1 MASRYLKIPVY
12 QILEERTAN
21 GEVDSS
27 YSKILKTLRIP
38 QESIT
43 TTTGSPYIDTT
54 QNVESAVLD
63 NFATLD
69 ELIADGNFN
78 SLLPGYP
85 NSFANA
91 DNGRGIWLQI
101 PLYLNKQEF
110 NKVGG
115 AIENYNKH
123 IVYNSALW
131 LRVSQELTFI
141 SPVSGKACSIYTW
154 PFASNLFKESNAQY
168 AIPKKTTE
176 GVVGK
181 LDVHGVYKILQERF
195 IKSLNSNPGARETLI
210 DFGVKEEE
218 LDAGIWN
225 ISISTDG
232 NNTVTLNSMESP
244 GNNLRPIVNGKCRLL
259 VTCAAVT
266 NLGQQLDPTNNSSV
280 DNGFVVPTVGE
291 VWNISQDMYG
301 SYNGMGGNISDQ
313 TSGLNPRIF
322 DGNEGGFSISGD
334 DQLGQNNSVQLL
346 SRICEFWSVNPA
358 KGK

>member
-12 QILEERTAN
+12 QIVDERDAAGN
-21 GEVDSS
+21 VDSS

-43 TTTGSPYIDTT
+43 TTTGSPYLDFSG
-54 QNVESAVLD
+54 NVAENVSETMTL
-63 NFATLD
+63 LD
-69 ELIADGNFN
+69 ELINDGNFN
-78 SLLPGYP
+78 AYVPGYP
-85 NSFANA
+85 NSFVNA
-91 DNGRGIWLQI
+91 QNGRGIWIQI

-115 AIENYNKH
+115 AIENDNKQ
-123 IVYNSALW
+123 IMYNSALW

-141 SPVSGKACSIYTW
+141 NPVSNKACSIYTL
-154 PFASNLFKESNAQY
+154 PFASNLFKQSNAQY
-168 AIPKKTTE
+168 AIPFKTTE
-176 GVVGK
+176 AYVGK

-195 IKSLNSNPGARETLI
+195 AKSLNSSPGARETLL

-218 LDAGIWN
+218 AGAGLWN

-232 NNTVTLNSMESP
+232 NDTITFNSLAKP
-244 GNNLRPIVNGKCRLL
+244 GSSLAPVINGKCKLL

-266 NLGQQLDPTNNSSV
+266 SLGQELNPNDASSS

-291 VWNISQDMYG
+291 VWNISSNAYNA
-301 SYNGMGGNISDQ
+301 YNGEASNSEQ
-313 TSGLNPRIF
+313 TQWLNPQIF
-322 DGNEGGFSISGD
+322 DGSTGSFGNS
-334 DQLGQNNSVQLL
+334 DQQRGQNTATSLVGN
-346 SRICEFWSVNPA
+346 ICEFFTNNPA

>member
-12 QILEERTAN
+12 QILEERTADGN
-21 GEVDSS
+21 VDRS

-38 QESIT
+38 QKSIT
-43 TTTGSPYIDTT
+43 TTTGSPYVDANGNITET
-54 QNVESAVLD
+54 MNESFDVLS
-63 NFATLD
+63 
-69 ELIADGNFN
+69 ELVADGNFN
-78 SLLPGYP
+78 GLLPGYP

-91 DNGRGIWLQI
+91 NNGRGIWLQI

-115 AIENYNKH
+115 AVENYNKH

-131 LRVSQELTFI
+131 LRVSQELTFE

-154 PFASNLFKESNAQY
+154 PFASNLFKEGNAQY
-168 AIPKKTTE
+168 AIPTKTTE

-181 LDVHGVYKILQERF
+181 LDIHGVYKILQERF
-195 IKSLNSNPGARETLI
+195 IKSLNSNPGARETLV

-232 NNTVTLNSMESP
+232 NNTVTLNSMEKP
-244 GNNLRPIVNGKCRLL
+244 QANLRPIVNGKCRLL

-266 NLGQQLDPTNNSSV
+266 SLGQDLDPTNNSSV

-291 VWNISQDMYG
+291 VWNISNAAYG
-301 SYNGMGGNISDQ
+301 SYNGQGGGSSDQ
-313 TSGLNPRIF
+313 TQGLNPLIF
-322 DGNEGGFSISGD
+322 DGNTGSFSPSGD
-334 DQLGQNNSVQLL
+334 DQLGANDAPQLL
-346 SRICEFWSVNPA
+346 NRICEFWSVNPA